1 MMTDKELSEIKKRLH
16 GWQTGSAHHA
26 WLGDDACELLKEVE
40 RLRKENEK
48 LQQDVSFWKH
58 VREQQ
63 DRMYLT
69 AYMVG
74 LRHAGTGEQ
83 PAQTA
88 SEVDKLKDALVTNSP
103 KKENV

>member
-1 MMTDKELSEIKKRLH
+1 MTYNPLTVSVEWEELKGVFE
-16 GWQTGSAHHA
+16 
-26 WLGDDACELLKEVE
+26 EVK

-48 LQQDVSFWKH
+48 LQQDVSFWKY

-74 LRHAGTGEQ
+74 LRHAVTGEQ

-88 SEVDKLKDALVTNSP
+88 REVDKLKDAFIAKANQ
-103 KKENV
+103 KENV